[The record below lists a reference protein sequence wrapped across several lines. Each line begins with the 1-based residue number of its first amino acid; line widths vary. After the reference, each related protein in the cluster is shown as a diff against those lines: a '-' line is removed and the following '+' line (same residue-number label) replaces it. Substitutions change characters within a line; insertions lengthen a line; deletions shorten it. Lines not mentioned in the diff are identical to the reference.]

1 MHVLPVLLQ
10 EQSLVIPYYWHEDE
24 LWLLAGQKLRGFGAG
39 EMVFPGG
46 KPTGHESSS
55 ETAIRELHEE
65 TGLAINPAELKFWV
79 D

>member
-46 KPTGHESSS
+46 NLLEMKAHQKQLFANCMKKPG
-55 ETAIRELHEE
+55 
-65 TGLAINPAELKFWV
+65 W
-79 D
+79 